1 MGNRTA
7 RSTGL
12 TDRASA
18 LKLAFLWEGNLT
30 DEAMADPT
38 AARIDNVV
46 RSIYEGVTG
55 SKIEKA
61 ATAVFLHEW
70 AGRVGK
76 LKSTNTAA
84 RYGQVID
91 NFISFLGD
99 QRAAGNL
106 ST

>member
-1 MGNRTA
+1 MASVYRQSTRSRKWVARFKSPEGNWTA

-12 TDRASA
+12 TDRAAA

-61 ATAVFLHEW
+61 PTAVFLHEW

-76 LKSTNTAA
+76 LKST
-84 RYGQVID
+84 
-91 NFISFLGD
+91 S
-99 QRAAGNL
+99 
-106 ST
+106 